1 MTVETTIARKALLGS
16 SANTRGLID
25 SEGGGDKPL
34 SGWGCSDGAGS
45 ERGGSVEC
53 QGVEDYYT
61 S

>member
-45 ERGGSVEC
+45 ERGGSVDSPKE
-53 QGVEDYYT
+53 EDYNP